1 MAELL
6 DRTPKHFVFES
17 NKGFLTIT
25 GRYKSVPVSIVSII
39 MGSVMMDFF
48 IREVRQI
55 ITGEIIII
63 RFGSC
68 GSIGTPTIG
77 NILVP
82 YGAFSVTRNYDY
94 FIHGVDTNDAMPIVD
109 SPYYISKVAYADEEL
124 NYLLQSELSAA
135 FYPSLIYTCLSA
147 CSDSFYSSQ
156 GRIDPYFLD
165 DNQELI
171 PSIFEKYDDAHIV
184 DMQSFMLFHLA
195 NTCRYTSYSKDHEKT
210 RNNRHSI
217 ISSQQFK
224 NGKEGTGVLY
234 NSMMNNSQTSFLK
247 YSTSRSNYSDS
258 HTNMT
263 NPNHPYKFASNSSST
278 HSLPQKSQK
287 PTLYYQ
293 NKNSSVS
300 NFVKPTSHIFAK
312 NKTGIKTSTAM
323 IVFCDRSTNNFI
335 SPDLVNYLEPIC
347 GEAIFNTLI
356 KVEVDNEMNG
366 DECVWHISNEKEK
379 FSFARIRSSE
389 RNGKKKGR
397 FSNLGNFGN
406 LSSGKIS
413 NLADNSRKS
422 TDVKYNEEIKISKE
436 NLYYEVKNDCRGPT
450 CNNEKVDEKS
460 RGKLV
465 KAVNRMLS
473 KKRKKK
479 DLADDSTSDTAYVS
493 ETVNN
498 VEKSYGLEIDNCTFS
513 ELSHGAEVV
522 VDIHKKQTQKSI
534 ESSIEDSNHHTPP
547 TKNDVSDRTFSNIA
561 TEFVQD
567 LLQELFSAD
576 SRLQAIKFTLPKT
589 LIPGSISIK
598 KLANFFCQ
606 TNVSRN
612 KSIIAKQT
620 EITAWCLFS
629 KRFEDKVMELR
640 SNDNKL
646 AD

>member
-1 MAELL
+1 MKHQMRNANFPRTDDGRVYYIGLKRGEVANRILVVEDPESARKMAELL
-6 DRTPKHFVFES
+6 DRTPKPFVFES

-25 GRYKSVPVSIVSII
+25 GRYKNVPVSIVSII

-124 NYLLQSELSAA
+124 NYLV
-135 FYPSLIYTCLSA
+135 Y
-147 CSDSFYSSQ
+147 
-156 GRIDPYFLD
+156 
-165 DNQELI
+165 DNQDLI

-210 RNNRHSI
+210 RNNRHSV

-258 HTNMT
+258 HANMT

-278 HSLPQKSQK
+278 HSLPQKSIK

-366 DECVWHISNEKEK
+366 EECVWYASNEKEK

-397 FSNLGNFGN
+397 FSNFGNFGN
-406 LSSGKIS
+406 LSSGKIG
-413 NLADNSRKS
+413 NLADTSRKS
-422 TDVKYNEEIKISKE
+422 TDVKYSEEIKISKE
-436 NLYYEVKNDCRGPT
+436 NLYYEVKNECRGPT
-450 CNNEKVDEKS
+450 FYNSNNEKVDEKS
-460 RGKLV
+460 RGKLA

-479 DLADDSTSDTAYVS
+479 DLADA
-493 ETVNN
+493 
-498 VEKSYGLEIDNCTFS
+498 
-513 ELSHGAEVV
+513 
-522 VDIHKKQTQKSI
+522 
-534 ESSIEDSNHHTPP
+534 
-547 TKNDVSDRTFSNIA
+547 
-561 TEFVQD
+561 
-567 LLQELFSAD
+567 
-576 SRLQAIKFTLPKT
+576 
-589 LIPGSISIK
+589 
-598 KLANFFCQ
+598 
-606 TNVSRN
+606 
-612 KSIIAKQT
+612 
-620 EITAWCLFS
+620 
-629 KRFEDKVMELR
+629 
-640 SNDNKL
+640 
-646 AD
+646 